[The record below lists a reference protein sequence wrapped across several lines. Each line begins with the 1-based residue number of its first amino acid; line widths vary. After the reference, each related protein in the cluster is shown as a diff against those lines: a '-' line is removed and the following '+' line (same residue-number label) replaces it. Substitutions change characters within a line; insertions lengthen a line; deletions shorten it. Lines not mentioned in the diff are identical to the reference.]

1 MTTGLTYTG
10 SQNQNTQFT
19 AYFGATTDYGRNNQ
33 VGIVYWPGLR
43 SGDSYSITRQS
54 GSGLAVN
61 NSSGVSQLRWG
72 WGL

>member
-1 MTTGLTYTG
+1 MG
-10 SQNQNTQFT
+10 
-19 AYFGATTDYGRNNQ
+19 
-33 VGIVYWPGLR
+33 VVYWPGLR

-61 NSSGVSQLRWG
+61 NSSGVAQLRWG